1 MRTQRIN
8 IYLLLSLAL
17 TAAVFAGC
25 NGSSNSSS
33 GPTGTMNLAV
43 SDTPVDGATS
53 VMITFTGVEIQ
64 PRGQGGDQQGDDG
77 GHDCAP
83 PSVTNG
89 MAPPAQGM
97 PVHRAD
103 PGNMDDDG
111 APSAGTTS
119 SPPSA
124 TSTGDMDDD
133 GNNGDDCGDN
143 SGAPSGGTVSAP
155 SSATST
161 GDNDADDQG
170 VLTFNFATPQTI
182 DLMQQQGGNS
192 ASLLNGVKLPAGNYA
207 WIRLL
212 LASTGNTITLADG
225 SVHPLVIPSGDES
238 GLKLVH
244 GFTVAAGGVVNFT
257 IDFDLRRSVILAN
270 GQYILKPVLR
280 LSDDVDAGRISGTV
294 ANTFMIGTIAIT
306 DPSCMPAAYIFS
318 GANATPV
325 DINPTSSSQPIATA
339 TVALDNDS
347 GDYRFDF
354 GHLAPGTY
362 TVALV
367 CAAGDN
373 PATADTLTFSPPK
386 DVTVASDNTA
396 TVSFP

>member
-17 TAAVFAGC
+17 TVAVFAGC
-25 NGSSNSSS
+25 NGSSNPSS
-33 GPTGTMNLAV
+33 GPSGTMNLAV

-64 PRGQGGDQQGDDG
+64 PRGQGEDQQGDDG
-77 GHDCAP
+77 GHECAP

-97 PVHRAD
+97 PVHSAD

-111 APSAGTTS
+111 GNDNG
-119 SPPSA
+119 
-124 TSTGDMDDD
+124 GDDNGCDDD
-133 GNNGDDCGDN
+133 AN
-143 SGAPSGGTVSAP
+143 SGAPSGGTTSAP
-155 SSATST
+155 ASATST

-170 VLTFNFATPQTI
+170 VLSFNFTTPQTI

-192 ASLLNGVKLPAGNYA
+192 ASLLNGVKLPVGNYA
-207 WIRLL
+207 WIRLMV
-212 LASTGNTITLADG
+212 ASTGNTITLADG

-244 GFTVAAGGVVNFT
+244 GFTVADGGVVDFT

-270 GQYILKPVLR
+270 GQYFLKPVLR
-280 LSDDVDAGRISGTV
+280 LMNNLDVGRISGTV
-294 ANTFMIGTIAIT
+294 ANTFLIGSTAIT
-306 DPSCMPAAYIFS
+306 DPGCMPAAYIFS

-325 DINPTSSSQPIATA
+325 DINPTSASQPVATA
-339 TVALDNDS
+339 GVKLDDES
-347 GDYRFDF
+347 GDYRFSAGF
-354 GHLAPGTY
+354 LAPGAY

-367 CAAGDN
+367 CASGDN
-373 PATADTLTFSPPK
+373 PATVDTLTFSPPK
-386 DVTVASDNTA
+386 NVTVASDNTA

>member
-33 GPTGTMNLAV
+33 GPSGTMNLAV

-53 VMITFTGVEIQ
+53 VVITFTGVEIQ
-64 PRGQGGDQQGDDG
+64 PRGQGEDQQGDADG
-77 GHDCAP
+77 GNECAP

-89 MAPPAQGM
+89 MTPPAQGM

-111 APSAGTTS
+111 GNDNG
-119 SPPSA
+119 
-124 TSTGDMDDD
+124 GDDKGCDDD
-133 GNNGDDCGDN
+133 GN
-143 SGAPSGGTVSAP
+143 SGAPSSGTSSAP
-155 SSATST
+155 SSTTSA
-161 GDNDADDQG
+161 GDMDSDDG
-170 VLTFNFATPQTI
+170 NESNKPLTFTFSSPRQI

-192 ASLLNGVKLPAGNYA
+192 ASLLSGVSLPAGNYA
-207 WIRLL
+207 WIRLMI
-212 LASTGNTITLADG
+212 ASTGNTITLSDG

-244 GFTVAAGGVVNFT
+244 GFTVADGGVVDFT

-270 GQYILKPVLR
+270 GQYFLKPVLR
-280 LSDDVDAGRISGTV
+280 LMNNVDVGRVSGTV
-294 ANTFMIGTIAIT
+294 MNTFMIGSTAIT
-306 DPSCMPAAYIFS
+306 DPSCMPAAYVFS

-339 TVALDNDS
+339 GVRLDDES
-347 GDYRFDF
+347 GDYRFSAGF
-354 GHLAPGTY
+354 LAPGAY

-367 CAAGDN
+367 CASGDD
-373 PATADTLTFSPPK
+373 PATVDTLTFSPPK
-386 DVTVASDNTA
+386 NVTVASDNTA